1 MNDCVFFLHI
11 PKTAGMTFKRIL
23 ARQYSAGHVHD
34 IPFETYL
41 FQDAIDRYKAA
52 SPAERAAIR
61 CVMGHMPFGL
71 HRWAPGRFRYVTF
84 MRDPI
89 ERVLSSYEYIRKHTV
104 LKQEIGLPPEAELSM
119 DQYLDFE
126 AAQGLNNLQVR
137 AISGVDDVIDHVLP
151 PFSPL
156 PADAL
161 AVALDNIERFFP
173 VVGVVERFDESLLLM
188 RREFG
193 WRRLWYVRRNVSVGR
208 PAASALSEAAL
219 ARIRQDN
226 ALDLELY
233 RFAVERFDRQIRE
246 RGPLFRMALW
256 RFHAANRLFR
266 VARALFLAVGLP
278 AIQRIQRLTGRS

>member
-23 ARQYSAGHVHD
+23 ARQYPAGQIHD

-52 SPAERAAIR
+52 APADRAAIR

-71 HRWAPGRFRYVTF
+71 HRWAPGGFRYVTF
-84 MRDPI
+84 VRDPV

-137 AISGVDDVIDHVLP
+137 AISGVGDVIDHVLP
-151 PFSPL
+151 PFAPL
-156 PADAL
+156 PPDAL
-161 AVALDNIERFFP
+161 TVALDNIERYFP
-173 VVGVVERFDESLLLM
+173 VVGLVERFDESLLLM

-193 WRRLWYVRRNVSVGR
+193 WRRLWYVRRNVTAGR
-208 PAASALSEAAL
+208 PAASALGEAVL
-219 ARIRQDN
+219 ARIHQDN

-233 RFAVERFDRQIRE
+233 RVAVARFDRQIRQ
-246 RGPLFRMALW
+246 RGMLFRLELR
-256 RFHAANRLFR
+256 RFRIANRLFR

-278 AIQRIQRLTGRS
+278 AIQRIQRLMGRS